1 LGPAVEVFVVTGV
14 APLELGQLL
23 QSSTQTARDAAW
35 EGLIAQHTRL
45 ILAVARSFGGGSD
58 EAMDRYAF
66 VLEKL
71 READFRRLRTFRSD
85 AGARFSTW
93 LTITTRRLCLD
104 YHRGVYGRVRDT
116 IQSDE
121 SLLVRRIRRNLLE
134 PVDDEQAL
142 AAAVDGTATSAERRT
157 MLDERDAIL
166 REEIEK
172 LPAHERLLLAL
183 RFEDDLPASRIAAIV
198 ALPNPFSVY
207 RQLSSTLARLRVAL
221 EVRGIDD
228 ADG

>member
-1 LGPAVEVFVVTGV
+1 
-14 APLELGQLL
+14 
-23 QSSTQTARDAAW
+23 
-35 EGLIAQHTRL
+35 
-45 ILAVARSFGGGSD
+45 
-58 EAMDRYAF
+58 MDRYAF

-93 LTITTRRLCLD
+93 LTITARRLCLD

-142 AAAVDGTATSAERRT
+142 ATAVDGKATSAERRA
-157 MLDERDAIL
+157 MLEERDAIL
-166 REEIEK
+166 RDGGVAMIPKLFWPGIER
-172 LPAHERLLLAL
+172 PA
-183 RFEDDLPASRIAAIV
+183 D
-198 ALPNPFSVY
+198 PNARTP
-207 RQLSSTLARLRVAL
+207 STSYIQ
-221 EVRGIDD
+221 G
-228 ADG
+228 G